1 MAPTP
6 DGGLSASILGPKLG
20 CAIVSDPLT
29 QLTPRTLAALAQSLQ
44 GGGMLALVLPAAAAW
59 EEVLSSSSSGSSASP
74 LALLLGRA
82 LVRLPQCKGGLLVLD
97 GRLEAVQPLST
108 ALKAS
113 GGGGGGGSGGQDE
126 EDISLE
132 ELQASLRKSPVVGDL
147 VKLARTADQARV
159 LLSFFEPASERSL
172 AGTVSVTGPPGRG
185 KSAAVGLCLAGA
197 VAYGYSNVF
206 LTAASLKAAQPIF
219 HFLLKGFD
227 ALGYEEGK
235 DYELIQ
241 VRQSVPSTK
250 IPCAEL
256 S

>member
-1 MAPTP
+1 M
-6 DGGLSASILGPKLG
+6 LGPKLG
-20 CAIVSDPLT
+20 CAIVSDPLH
-29 QLTPRTLAALAQSLQ
+29 QLTPRTLAALAQALQ
-44 GGGMLALVLPAAAAW
+44 GGGVLVLVLLAAAAW
-59 EEVLSSSSSGSSASP
+59 EEVLPSSSASSP

-97 GRLEAVQPLST
+97 GRLKAVQPILT

-113 GGGGGGGSGGQDE
+113 GSSNSSGGNEE
-126 EDISLE
+126 EDMSLE
-132 ELQASLRKSPVVGDL
+132 ELQASLQESPVVGEL

-206 LTAASLKAAQPIF
+206 LTAASLTAAQSIF
-219 HFLLKGFD
+219 RFLLKGFD

-241 VRQSVPSTK
+241 VSTAPSKTHGTT
-250 IPCAEL
+250 
-256 S
+256 